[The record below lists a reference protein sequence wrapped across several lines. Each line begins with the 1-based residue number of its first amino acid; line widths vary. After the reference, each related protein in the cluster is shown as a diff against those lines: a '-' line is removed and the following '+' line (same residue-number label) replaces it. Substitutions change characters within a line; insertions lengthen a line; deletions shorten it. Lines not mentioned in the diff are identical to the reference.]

1 MIKSV
6 KSDIDSGAPMVNQ
19 TAQVITSM
27 IQNIE
32 EAARLM
38 GKIARSTGDQIN
50 SSDLVKNEVEEINK
64 MSGQI
69 ARATGEQ
76 KITSEEILKAVSR
89 INESIQEI
97 AASSQ
102 IIAESARSVREKST
116 QLKQITELF
125 TA

>member
-1 MIKSV
+1 M
-6 KSDIDSGAPMVNQ
+6 
-19 TAQVITSM
+19 
-27 IQNIE
+27 
-32 EAARLM
+32 
-38 GKIARSTGDQIN
+38 
-50 SSDLVKNEVEEINK
+50 KNEVEEINK

-102 IIAESARSVREKST
+102 VIAESARSVREKST

-125 TA
+125 TV